1 MRFKRYRNYSSKL
14 LIFAIIFSFL
24 LPGYGHA
31 ADLQPKKDQ
40 LSNEAILQMKSIIAA
55 QEAQVENGPVL
66 HPDLESLT
74 GDEEVSVIVELSEPP
89 VALVKGMKKVA
100 GKSFSK
106 ADEKGVEQKVFGQQK
121 KFENAMNSKGIKAK
135 KGFEY
140 SYTYNGMS
148 LKLKANQV
156 KKLLAIP
163 DVVLVE
169 PDLEVRALGTPSG
182 DDAYSRTATNSNNFL
197 DVPSVWDMGFE
208 GQNVKVAV
216 LDTGIDYNHPE
227 FEGVYKGGYNF
238 INQTTA
244 AGYSRTRADN
254 DPYETSP
261 LDRLATKA
269 EFDSNGNSFY
279 TEHGTHVAGTIAAQG
294 KNPYSIKG
302 IAPRVE
308 LYAYRVLG
316 AYGSGATSGIIA
328 GIDKAAQEKMDIIN
342 MSLGGSSNSQTA
354 SDAIAVNNAALA
366 GTAAIIATGNSG
378 PNRGTI
384 GNPGTAAFAISVGNS
399 TIPEDT
405 KKANVNVAVAGSQQ
419 TSYNLNMMGWKFGS
433 NPEQILN
440 GTYEVIA
447 IPNFGVEADYAG
459 LDVNGKVALVS
470 RGGSVPFVDKIA
482 AAKKAGAISVII
494 HNNGTGGNGPAG
506 ILLGDSF
513 PFIPAFDMSTT
524 DGTALRTAMAGK
536 TTNVTFNNFESGK
549 TVGDE
554 INNSSSRGPAN
565 PTFDIKPDVSAPGTN
580 IMSSVPAYK
589 KDFPNANYSESYARF
604 TGTSM
609 ATPHVTAI
617 AALLKSQH
625 PNWTPFDLKVAI
637 SNTAKQLD
645 TAKYD
650 VFSQGPGRAQPL
662 KAVMAEAL
670 AYSMDKTSFSSKTYD
685 NIKGTVTFGIVPTST
700 VSATTISKDIVVKN
714 LTGNASDYT
723 VSVQVTKA
731 ATGTIAGA
739 NVTVDKTNF
748 NLTGETTIKATLNV
762 PKGSGT
768 TGNELLGYIHITNG
782 TTKLILPFAASFAPP
797 TGLKSFSIDSNH
809 ISPNGDGKLD
819 STTVRY
825 DFHTAQ
831 RTTYLELWD
840 AANQEAGYYGD
851 GYLGYLVAA
860 NSTSTGPKTA
870 AFNGQITQ
878 WGTGTK
884 AMAPD
889 GVYTLDLTTLNLLG
903 TAIVTF
909 NWIGPIY
916 VKSTPSNIVAED
928 RYSFSGP
935 DYSFN
940 SAIEDSYVNFGPTVE
955 EVFGIDYDV
964 NANLHPKYELT
975 NSTGDLVSSGPIT
988 LSQDGA
994 FDLDLKGLT
1003 LGENKLKIIVEDEA
1017 QNHAEKEIVLERVDN
1032 TNPATNVAITGTEGA
1047 NGWYTSNVKLE
1058 LTATDEEAGVQST
1071 EYKIG
1076 EGEWTAYTEAI
1087 ELANDGI
1094 HQIQFRST
1102 DNAGNVEE
1110 AQSIEVKFDKTA
1122 PILKATVDK
1131 AELFPPNNKFEKIK
1145 VTLAYSDAVSGIES
1159 VVLESIKVN
1168 DLKYN
1173 NDGIQDATYGTQDV
1187 EFSLRASKN
1196 SDDSSRIYTI
1206 TYIATDKAGNTTKAT
1221 TTVIVPKNKSG
1232 K

>member
-1 MRFKRYRNYSSKL
+1 MRFKGYRNYSSKL
-14 LIFAIIFSFL
+14 LIFALILSLL
-24 LPGYGHA
+24 LPSYGHA
-31 ADLQPKKDQ
+31 ASGQPKKDQ
-40 LSNEAILQMKSIIAA
+40 LSNEAIMQMKSIIAA
-55 QEAQVENGPVL
+55 QKAQAENGPVL
-66 HPDLESLT
+66 HPDLEDLS
-74 GDEEVSVIVELSEPP
+74 GDNEVSVIVELSEPP
-89 VALVKGMKKVA
+89 VALVKGMKKVT
-100 GKSFSK
+100 GKPFTK

-182 DDAYSRTATNSNNFL
+182 EESYSPTATNSNNFL
-197 DVPSVWDMGFE
+197 DVPSIWDMGFE

-238 INQTTA
+238 VSHAT
-244 AGYSRTRADN
+244 GYSRQRDAN

-261 LDRLATKA
+261 MDRPANRA
-269 EFDSNGNSFY
+269 EFDANGNSFY
-279 TEHGTHVAGTIAAQG
+279 TDHGTHVAGTIAAQG

-302 IAPRVE
+302 IAPKVE

-342 MSLGGSSNSQTA
+342 LSLGGSSNSQTA

-366 GTAAIIATGNSG
+366 GTTAVIATGNSG

-384 GNPGTAAFAISVGNS
+384 GNPASAAFAISVGNS
-399 TIPEDT
+399 TIPEET
-405 KKANVNVAVAGSQQ
+405 KKANVNITVAGSPQ

-447 IPNFGVEADYAG
+447 IPNFGVDADYAG
-459 LDVNGKVALVS
+459 LNVNGKVALVS
-470 RGGSVPFVDKIA
+470 RGGGIPFVDKIA

-494 HNNGTGGNGPAG
+494 HNNGGANGNGPAG

-524 DGTALRTAMAGK
+524 DGTALRTALLEK
-536 TTNVTFNNFESGK
+536 TATVTFNNFESGK
-549 TVGDE
+549 TVGDD
-554 INNSSSRGPAN
+554 INNSSSRGPST

-589 KDFPNANYSESYARF
+589 KDYPNANYSESYARF

-609 ATPHVTAI
+609 ATPHVTGI

-625 PNWTPFDLKVAI
+625 PEWTPFDLKVAI

-662 KAVMAEAL
+662 KAVTAEAL
-670 AYSMDKTSFSSKTYD
+670 AYAKDTTSFSGKTYD
-685 NIKGTVTFGIVPTST
+685 NVKGTVTFGNVPTST
-700 VSATTISKDIVVKN
+700 VSASTISKEIVVKN
-714 LTGNASDYT
+714 LTGNASEYT
-723 VSVQVTKA
+723 VTVQVTKA

-739 NVTVDKTNF
+739 NVTIDQMNF
-748 NLTGETTIKATLNV
+748 TLTGETKLKATLNV
-762 PKGSGT
+762 PKGSGS

-797 TGLKSFSIDSNH
+797 TGLKSFSIDSYH

-825 DFHTAQ
+825 EFHNAQ

-840 AANQEAGYYGD
+840 AANQEAGFYGD

-860 NSTSTGPKTA
+860 SSTSTGPKTA

-889 GVYTLDLTTLNLLG
+889 GVYTLDLTTLNALG
-903 TAIVTF
+903 TAIATF

-916 VKSTPSNIVAED
+916 VKSTPSNIIAED
-928 RYSFSGP
+928 RYTFSGP

-964 NANLHPKYELT
+964 NANLHASYELT
-975 NSTGDLVSSGPIT
+975 NSNGDLVSSGPIT

-994 FDLDLKGLT
+994 FGLDLKGLT
-1003 LGENKLKIIVEDEA
+1003 LGENKLKITVDDEA
-1017 QNHAEKEIVLERVDN
+1017 KNHVEKEIVLERID
-1032 TNPATNVAITGTEGA
+1032 TAAPATNVAVTGTEGS
-1047 NGWYTSNVKLE
+1047 NGWYTSNVKVQF
-1058 LTATDEEAGVQST
+1058 TAEDEEAGVKAT

-1076 EGEWTAYTEAI
+1076 EGEWTAYNEAI
-1087 ELANDGI
+1087 ELSNEGI
-1094 HQIQFRST
+1094 HEIQFRST
-1102 DNAGNVEE
+1102 DNAGNMEE
-1110 AQSIEVKFDKTA
+1110 SQSVVIKIDKTA
-1122 PILKATVDK
+1122 PVLKATVDK

-1145 VTLAYSDAVSGIES
+1145 VTLTHSDTVSGIES

-1168 DLKYN
+1168 DPKYKD
-1173 NDGIQDATYGTQDV
+1173 DGIQDATYGTEDV
-1187 EFSLRASKN
+1187 DFSLRASKN